1 MSAAGTTDGRIQRQR
16 SGGGGEE
23 RGGRP
28 VLPTVG
34 SSGSAVAAALLPLSA
49 TCTSGG
55 RIQRRGAVGGVG
67 KEHGVTG
74 GRIHR
79 RRGGS
84 GYLPSVGAT
93 CAIGGRIQQRRG
105 GGGGKERGDQP
116 VLPEAGSSGSAVAAA
131 LFSL

>member
-1 MSAAGTTDGRIQRQR
+1 MGYIIIKKKGHIRIKIRCIN
-16 SGGGGEE
+16 
-23 RGGRP
+23 
-28 VLPTVG
+28 VG
-34 SSGSAVAAALLPLSA
+34 VFPQ
-49 TCTSGG
+49 
-55 RIQRRGAVGGVG
+55 IGVG

-84 GYLPSVGAT
+84 GYLPPVSAT
-93 CAIGGRIQQRRG
+93 CAIGGRIQQRHG
-105 GGGGKERGDQP
+105 GGGGKERGDQR